1 MSHVSCLMSHVS
13 CLMALDL
20 GLELMSLELD
30 LELGRHDLHC
40 QNFAPCVPL
49 GV

>member
-1 MSHVSCLMSHVS
+1 
-13 CLMALDL
+13 MALDL
-20 GLELMSLELD
+20 DLELMSLELELD